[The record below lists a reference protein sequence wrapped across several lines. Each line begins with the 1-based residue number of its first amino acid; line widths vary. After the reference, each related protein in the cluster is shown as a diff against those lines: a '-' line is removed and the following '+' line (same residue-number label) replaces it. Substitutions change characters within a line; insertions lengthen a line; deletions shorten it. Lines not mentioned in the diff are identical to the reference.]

1 MLIMFDTSS
10 ADYQQQHLM
19 LLQHVQ
25 MSNDP
30 FLKTIFSQPKS
41 NKTQQEENCVR
52 RLGGKVHQS
61 IFESLLKTE
70 NKEHQ
75 VKQNGILPKLSQ
87 VLVDQQKQIQK
98 CKFETKLQSMINKT
112 VSQENENSYSSQN
125 YERDTL
131 NLQMEFGQLR
141 EMQKLL
147 NEMKMAKIEKHRKNK
162 NRLLKRNQRQVQ
174 KQQLMSNQTFLNQLF
189 DDLFSDK
196 REPIYQ
202 YPQEYH

>member
-1 MLIMFDTSS
+1 
-10 ADYQQQHLM
+10 M

-41 NKTQQEENCVR
+41 NKTQLEENSVR
-52 RLGGKVHQS
+52 MLGGKVHQS
-61 IFESLLKTE
+61 IFESLLKSDI
-70 NKEHQ
+70 KEPE
-75 VKQNGILPKLSQ
+75 VRQNGILPKLSQ
-87 VLVDQQKQIQK
+87 VLDQDKQIQK
-98 CKFETKLQSMINKT
+98 SKFETKLHSMINKT
-112 VSQENENSYSSQN
+112 VSQDNDNSYSSQN

-162 NRLLKRNQRQVQ
+162 NRLLKRN
-174 KQQLMSNQTFLNQLF
+174 
-189 DDLFSDK
+189 
-196 REPIYQ
+196 
-202 YPQEYH
+202 